1 MLWAFQDFA
10 SDKNIDTAIG
20 IRYGVLQGD
29 GMKGIT
35 AAQRCVGACKTENV
49 VLNLQAA
56 FKWSFWFGSSLSPSN
71 YVMNQDKG
79 AVYH

>member
-1 MLWAFQDFA
+1 MPKLSVSQELQHYSDVMGFSDFA
-10 SDKNIDTAIG
+10 SDKSIDMAIV

-49 VLNLQAA
+49 VLNLQAT
-56 FKWSFWFGSSLSPSN
+56 FK
-71 YVMNQDKG
+71 
-79 AVYH
+79 

>member
-10 SDKNIDTAIG
+10 SDKNIGTAIG

-56 FKWSFWFGSSLSPSN
+56 FK
-71 YVMNQDKG
+71 
-79 AVYH
+79 

>member
-10 SDKNIDTAIG
+10 SDKNMDMAIV

-29 GMKGIT
+29 GIKGIT

-49 VLNLQAA
+49 VLDLQAT
-56 FKWSFWFGSSLSPSN
+56 FK
-71 YVMNQDKG
+71 
-79 AVYH
+79 

>member
-35 AAQRCVGACKTENV
+35 AAQRFL
-49 VLNLQAA
+49 VLLQWRVWECQVMFSLQVT
-56 FKWSFWFGSSLSPSN
+56 FKICLL
-71 YVMNQDKG
+71 
-79 AVYH
+79 